1 MLHPLQNLKVERENA
16 VVRTIDETIPFE
28 AYAIVKP
35 IQAQKQYLQG
45 RYFKLIT
52 DQRSV
57 AFMYK
62 SYSSKIK
69 HDKFMRWSWRF
80 IIK

>member
-35 IQAQKQYLQG
+35 IQA
-45 RYFKLIT
+45 
-52 DQRSV
+52 
-57 AFMYK
+57 
-62 SYSSKIK
+62 
-69 HDKFMRWSWRF
+69 
-80 IIK
+80 